1 MTEHLTRHDAEDDR
15 DLTGRE
21 DVHETGGY
29 RDDSTTDV
37 PGQDGADF
45 REPGTADDEQ
55 NLSTADLASA
65 GRHDADDTT
74 TSYGSGGDVET
85 PAESGGDVET
95 PAESGG
101 DVETPAASG
110 GDVETPA
117 GSGGDV
123 ERPATSGGDVETPE
137 LIDEEKVTG
146 FRERWQNVQTGFVD
160 DPKQAVRQADELVAA
175 VISALATTFAE
186 HKSELESQWQQGEP
200 ATEELRIALR
210 RYRSFFDQ
218 LLPR

>member
-21 DVHETGGY
+21 DDREAYTGDG
-29 RDDSTTDV
+29 TTEV
-37 PGQDGADF
+37 PGQDRADF
-45 REPGTADDEQ
+45 REPGTADDQ

-65 GRHDADDTT
+65 GHQDTAHQDTAHQDTERRDTGYHDTDDTT
-74 TSYGSGGDVET
+74 A
-85 PAESGGDVET
+85 PAESGGDVEA

-101 DVETPAASG
+101 RVETPAS
-110 GDVETPA
+110 
-117 GSGGDV
+117 
-123 ERPATSGGDVETPE
+123 SGGDVETPE

-146 FRERWQNVQTGFVD
+146 FRDRWQNVQTGFVD
-160 DPKQAVRQADELVAA
+160 DPKQAVQQADELVAA

-186 HKSELESQWQQGEP
+186 HKSELEAQWQQGEP

>member
-1 MTEHLTRHDAEDDR
+1 MTDHLTRHDAEDDR

-21 DVHETGGY
+21 DDREAYTG
-29 RDDSTTDV
+29 DSTTGV
-37 PGQDGADF
+37 PGQDRADF
-45 REPGTADDEQ
+45 REPGDDQ

-65 GRHDADDTT
+65 GHHDATT
-74 TSYGSGGDVET
+74 AE
-85 PAESGGDVET
+85 ESGGDVEA
-95 PAESGG
+95 PAGSGG

-117 GSGGDV
+117 
-123 ERPATSGGDVETPE
+123 ASGGDVETPA

-146 FRERWQNVQTGFVD
+146 FRDRWQNVQTGFVD
-160 DPKQAVRQADELVAA
+160 DPKQAVQQADELVAA

-186 HKSELESQWQQGEP
+186 HKSELEAQWQQGEP

>member
-1 MTEHLTRHDAEDDR
+1 MTDHLTRHDAEDDR

-21 DVHETGGY
+21 GVHETGGY
-29 RDDSTTDV
+29 RDDRTADV
-37 PGQDGADF
+37 PGQDRTG
-45 REPGTADDEQ
+45 DDQ

-65 GRHDADDTT
+65 GRQDTDDT
-74 TSYGSGGDVET
+74 T
-85 PAESGGDVET
+85 PAESGGDIES

-110 GDVETPA
+110 GDVETP
-117 GSGGDV
+117 
-123 ERPATSGGDVETPE
+123 P

-146 FRERWQNVQTGFVD
+146 FRDRWQNVQTGFVD
-160 DPKQAVRQADELVAA
+160 DPKQAVQQADELVAA

-186 HKSELESQWQQGEP
+186 HKGELEAQWQQGEP

>member
-1 MTEHLTRHDAEDDR
+1 MTDHLTRHNAEDDQ
-15 DLTGRE
+15 DFTGRE
-21 DVHETGGY
+21 DVRGAGGF
-29 RDDSTTDV
+29 RDGTDDTTAGV
-37 PGQDGADF
+37 PGQGHADF
-45 REPGTADDEQ
+45 REPGTGDEHEADQ

-65 GRHDADDTT
+65 GRHDTT
-74 TSYGSGGDVET
+74 PAGSGGDVET
-85 PAESGGDVET
+85 PAESGGDIETPAESGGDIET

-101 DVETPAASG
+101 DVEMPDQSG
-110 GDVETPA
+110 GDVETQ
-117 GSGGDV
+117 
-123 ERPATSGGDVETPE
+123 R

-146 FRERWQNVQTGFVD
+146 FRDRWQNVQVGFVD

>member
-1 MTEHLTRHDAEDDR
+1 MTDHLTRHDAEDDR

-29 RDDSTTDV
+29 SGDRTTEV
-37 PGQDGADF
+37 PGQDRADF
-45 REPGTADDEQ
+45 REPGTAGDDQ

-65 GRHDADDTT
+65 GRHDTDDDDT
-74 TSYGSGGDVET
+74 T
-85 PAESGGDVET
+85 PAESGGDIEA

-110 GDVETPA
+110 GDVETP
-117 GSGGDV
+117 
-123 ERPATSGGDVETPE
+123 P

-146 FRERWQNVQTGFVD
+146 FRDRWQNVQTGFVD

-218 LLPR
+218 LLPS

>member
-21 DVHETGGY
+21 GVHEGY
-29 RDDSTTDV
+29 RDDTTTDV
-37 PGQDGADF
+37 PGQHRDGFHESA
-45 REPGTADDEQ
+45 TADDQ
-55 NLSTADLASA
+55 SLSTADLASA
-65 GRHDADDTT
+65 GHHDTGDTAAAQE
-74 TSYGSGGDVET
+74 SGGDVEARSGGDVET
-85 PAESGGDVET
+85 PA
-95 PAESGG
+95 SGG

-110 GDVETPA
+110 GNVQTPA
-117 GSGGDV
+117 SGGDV
-123 ERPATSGGDVETPE
+123 EAPP

-146 FRERWQNVQTGFVD
+146 FRDRWQNVQAGFVD
-160 DPKQAVRQADELVAA
+160 DPKQAVQQADELVAG

>member
-1 MTEHLTRHDAEDDR
+1 MTEHLTRHDAEDDQ
-15 DLTGRE
+15 DHTGRE
-21 DVHETGGY
+21 AGFSGDTA
-29 RDDSTTDV
+29 TDV
-37 PGQDGADF
+37 PGHDRADF
-45 REPGTADDEQ
+45 REPGTLDDHDADHGHDADQ

-65 GRHDADDTT
+65 SAGRQETGDTT
-74 TSYGSGGDVET
+74 T
-85 PAESGGDVET
+85 PES
-95 PAESGG
+95 
-101 DVETPAASG
+101 SG

-123 ERPATSGGDVETPE
+123 ETPP

-146 FRERWQNVQTGFVD
+146 FRDRWQNVQTGFVD
-160 DPKQAVRQADELVAA
+160 DPKQAVQQADELVAA

-186 HKSELESQWQQGEP
+186 HKNELENQWQQGEP

-218 LLPR
+218 LLPH

>member
-1 MTEHLTRHDAEDDR
+1 MTDHLTRHDAEDDR

-21 DVHETGGY
+21 DAHEADGY
-29 RDDSTTDV
+29 RDEV
-37 PGQDGADF
+37 PDQDRADF
-45 REPGTADDEQ
+45 REPGTTGDDRNLSDDQ

-65 GRHDADDTT
+65 GRHDTDDTT
-74 TSYGSGGDVET
+74 TPYGSGGDIET

-110 GDVETPA
+110 GDVETP
-117 GSGGDV
+117 
-123 ERPATSGGDVETPE
+123 E
-137 LIDEEKVTG
+137 LIDEDKITG
-146 FRERWQNVQTGFVD
+146 FRDRWQNVQTGFVD

>member
-1 MTEHLTRHDAEDDR
+1 MTEHLTRHDAEDDQ
-15 DLTGRE
+15 DFTGRE
-21 DVHETGGY
+21 DVHEAGGF
-29 RDDSTTDV
+29 RDDSGTDV
-37 PGQDGADF
+37 PDQGGADF
-45 REPGTADDEQ
+45 REPGTADEHTADDRAADDQ

-65 GRHDADDTT
+65 SAGRQDTDGT
-74 TSYGSGGDVET
+74 AT
-85 PAESGGDVET
+85 PQG
-95 PAESGG
+95 
-101 DVETPAASG
+101 SG

-123 ERPATSGGDVETPE
+123 ETPP

-146 FRERWQNVQTGFVD
+146 FRDRWQNVQTGFVD
-160 DPKQAVRQADELVAA
+160 DPKQAVQQADELVAA
-175 VISALATTFAE
+175 VISALANTFAE
-186 HKSELESQWQQGEP
+186 HKSELENQWRQGEP

>member
-1 MTEHLTRHDAEDDR
+1 MTDHLTRHDAEDER

-21 DVHETGGY
+21 GVHEGY
-29 RDDSTTDV
+29 RDETTTDV
-37 PGQDGADF
+37 PGQDRTG
-45 REPGTADDEQ
+45 DDQ
-55 NLSTADLASA
+55 TLSTADLASA
-65 GRHDADDTT
+65 GRQDADADDTT
-74 TSYGSGGDVET
+74 PVEPGG
-85 PAESGGDVET
+85 AG
-95 PAESGG
+95 
-101 DVETPAASG
+101 ETPAASG
-110 GDVETPA
+110 GDVETP
-117 GSGGDV
+117 
-123 ERPATSGGDVETPE
+123 P

-146 FRERWQNVQTGFVD
+146 FRDRWQNVQTGFVD

-218 LLPR
+218 LLPH

>member
-1 MTEHLTRHDAEDDR
+1 MTEHLTRHSSDHDD
-15 DLTGRE
+15 DLTGHE
-21 DVHETGGY
+21 DVREPDT
-29 RDDSTTDV
+29 V
-37 PGQDGADF
+37 PGQDHADF
-45 REPGTADDEQ
+45 REPGTEDGRDDFGGGDQ

-65 GRHDADDTT
+65 SAKSTTEDSHTGDARTDTT
-74 TSYGSGGDVET
+74 TPAQSGGDVET
-85 PAESGGDVET
+85 PA
-95 PAESGG
+95 
-101 DVETPAASG
+101 
-110 GDVETPA
+110 
-117 GSGGDV
+117 
-123 ERPATSGGDVETPE
+123 

-146 FRERWQNVQTGFVD
+146 FRDRWQNVQTGFVD
-160 DPKQAVRQADELVAA
+160 DPKQAVQQADELVAG

>member
-1 MTEHLTRHDAEDDR
+1 MTDHLTRHDTEDDR

-21 DVHETGGY
+21 DDREAYTG
-29 RDDSTTDV
+29 DSATEV
-37 PGQDGADF
+37 PGHDHAGF
-45 REPGTADDEQ
+45 REPGSGDDQ

-65 GRHDADDTT
+65 GRHDA
-74 TSYGSGGDVET
+74 GDA

-117 GSGGDV
+117 ASGGDV
-123 ERPATSGGDVETPE
+123 ERPAASHDDVETPE
-137 LIDEEKVTG
+137 LIDQEKVTG
-146 FRERWQNVQTGFVD
+146 FRDRWQNVQTGFVD
-160 DPKQAVRQADELVAA
+160 DPKQAVQQADELVAA

-186 HKSELESQWQQGEP
+186 HKSELEAQWRQGEP

>member
-74 TSYGSGGDVET
+74 TSYG
-85 PAESGGDVET
+85 SGGDVET

>member
-1 MTEHLTRHDAEDDR
+1 MTDHLTRHDAEDDR

-21 DVHETGGY
+21 GVHEGYRDDSEGY
-29 RDDSTTDV
+29 RDDSTTEV
-37 PGQDGADF
+37 PDQDRTDF
-45 REPGTADDEQ
+45 REPGTADDQ

-65 GRHDADDTT
+65 GHHDADGTT
-74 TSYGSGGDVET
+74 APDGSGGDVET
-85 PAESGGDVET
+85 PEESGGDVEV
-95 PAESGG
+95 PAGSGG

-117 GSGGDV
+117 
-123 ERPATSGGDVETPE
+123 

-146 FRERWQNVQTGFVD
+146 FRDRWQNVQTGFVD